1 MSTEK
6 TKSMR
11 KAIISGMIG
20 NGLEW
25 YDYALYGQVA
35 WLLAKLFFPSGDA
48 SVQLLATF
56 GVFAAGFFA
65 RPIGAV
71 FFGWLG
77 DTYGRKMAM
86 VVAVLLMAIPTGL
99 IGVLPTYAE
108 IGIWAPILLTIIRVL
123 QGISL
128 GGEFSGSITYIVEH
142 APPHR
147 RGLAGVASLVSLILG
162 FLLGLLVVRGMIG
175 YYGQAEFESWAW
187 RVPFIIGIGIG
198 LIGFYIRT
206 HCHESPVFEEA
217 KAQGRISKTP
227 VREAFAKHPWEM
239 LQGFGIYITVT
250 MPFYLTTIYFISFSH
265 THLGVSTEDALNL
278 SIYNML
284 ALLFVKPL
292 AAWASDYVGRKKIM
306 MTAAIIMMICVY
318 PLFSYFT
325 PGVSLWTIGLVQFTF
340 AIILGFY
347 VGPVAAVLVE
357 LFPTSVRFSGMAI
370 SYNLAAALFGGTAPI
385 VCEWIIRQTGDNASI
400 AWYVMACN
408 IVSIIALW
416 FYKDRFREP
425 LR

>member
-1 MSTEK
+1 MK
-6 TKSMR
+6 KVVI
-11 KAIISGMIG
+11 AGMIG

-35 WLLAKLFFPSGDA
+35 WLLGRLFFPSDDA
-48 SVQLLATF
+48 TVQLLATF

-77 DTYGRKMAM
+77 DTYGRKTAL
-86 VVAVLLMAIPTGL
+86 VTAVLMMAIPTGL

-108 IGIWAPILLTIIRVL
+108 IGILAPILLTIIRL
-123 QGISL
+123 MQGLSL

-162 FLLGLLVVRGMIG
+162 FLLGLLVVRGMMAYFG
-175 YYGQAEFESWAW
+175 EAAFEAWAW
-187 RVPFIIGIGIG
+187 RLPFIIGIVIG
-198 LIGFYIRT
+198 LVGFYIRS
-206 HCHESPVFEEA
+206 HCCESPTFEQA
-217 KAQGRISKTP
+217 KAAGHISKTP
-227 VREAFAKHPWEM
+227 VRQAFAEHPWEM
-239 LQGFGIYITVT
+239 LKGFGMYMTVT

-265 THLGVSTEDALNL
+265 VHLGISTEQALNL

-284 ALLFVKPL
+284 ALLFIKPIS
-292 AAWASDYVGRKKIM
+292 AWASDYIGRRRIM
-306 MTAAIIMMICVY
+306 MATALLMCAAVY
-318 PLFSYFT
+318 PLFSFFE
-325 PGVSLWTIGLVQFTF
+325 PGAPLMTIALVQLAF
-340 AIILGFY
+340 AAILAVY

-357 LFPTSVRFSGMAI
+357 LFPTSVRFTGMAI
-370 SYNLAAALFGGTAPI
+370 SYNLAAALFGGTAPF
-385 VCEWIIRQTGDNASI
+385 VCEWLIKVTGSNAAI

-408 IVSIIALW
+408 AVSLVALY
-416 FYKDRFREP
+416 FYKDRYKEA